1 MDHINDAMLQEAKP
15 KPACRRAV
23 RIPRKPPVAPSPA
36 EPLKP
41 PVLSPAEPRTEQRKP
56 PAAGSMS
63 SISPMRSFSLTGADV
78 KSELKAA
85 RGSCSVADLF
95 LERYQQT
102 HDEYMHELEELGTS
116 AYEAAREYMGKFEY
130 ALEQLE
136 SVEIETP
143 PPQAAWLDKTIL
155 AEVEATRTNLNDAMS
170 RCRATMICMM
180 EALAEGNE
188 RGQACWH
195 EDESGDVTAAVMA
208 LQMMSASPSVGQSV
222 AFPGHTAN
230 ERTQARRMTWE

>member
-1 MDHINDAMLQEAKP
+1 
-15 KPACRRAV
+15 
-23 RIPRKPPVAPSPA
+23 
-36 EPLKP
+36 
-41 PVLSPAEPRTEQRKP
+41 
-56 PAAGSMS
+56 
-63 SISPMRSFSLTGADV
+63 MRSFSLTGADV

-116 AYEAAREYMGKFEY
+116 AYDAAREYMGKFEY

-155 AEVEATRTNLNDAMS
+155 AEV
-170 RCRATMICMM
+170 
-180 EALAEGNE
+180 
-188 RGQACWH
+188 
-195 EDESGDVTAAVMA
+195 
-208 LQMMSASPSVGQSV
+208 
-222 AFPGHTAN
+222 
-230 ERTQARRMTWE
+230 